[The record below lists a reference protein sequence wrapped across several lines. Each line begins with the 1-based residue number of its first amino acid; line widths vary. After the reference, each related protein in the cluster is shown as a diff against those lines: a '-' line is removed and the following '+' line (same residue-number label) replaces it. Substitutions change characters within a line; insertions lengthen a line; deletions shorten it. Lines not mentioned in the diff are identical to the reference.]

1 LEGNLVKEYLLC
13 IYSAATDK
21 KGGIKIQMYWQLH
34 WRDSQTPD
42 GFSNPRRIVNPQ
54 IDSQTPDG
62 FSNPKWI
69 LKLQMD
75 SQAMYGLADDY
86 IVEISLYF
94 F

>member
-42 GFSNPRRIVNPQ
+42 GFSNP
-54 IDSQTPDG
+54 
-62 FSNPKWI
+62 KWI